1 MTHNP
6 QGEEMTHTTSHP
18 SAPVFTQCAET
29 GCTNG
34 LAIRPEHVDHF
45 DSRGWTCD
53 EHQTHEVTC

>member
-1 MTHNP
+1 MTD
-6 QGEEMTHTTSHP
+6 THHP

-45 DSRGWTCD
+45 DARDWRCG
-53 EHQTHEVTC
+53 EHRMQEVPC